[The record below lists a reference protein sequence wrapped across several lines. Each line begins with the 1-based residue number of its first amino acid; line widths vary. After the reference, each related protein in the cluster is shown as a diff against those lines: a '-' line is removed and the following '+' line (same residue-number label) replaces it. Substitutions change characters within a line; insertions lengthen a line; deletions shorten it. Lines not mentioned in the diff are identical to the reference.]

1 MYQPAGLLT
10 DQEFMLLQGLLGS
23 GYDGL
28 VRCQESLESG
38 LQVVAYSTNV
48 TVELDM
54 LYAFEANANDVNTVL
69 AKDLMSRATLSLL
82 RHVENRGGQE
92 INDYLY
98 ARAMKVTRRFAE
110 LSSGLGYAIASENIE
125 A

>member
-1 MYQPAGLLT
+1 MFQPAGLLT
-10 DQEFMLLQGLLGS
+10 DQEFLLLQGLLGS

-28 VRCQESLESG
+28 VRMQSSLESG
-38 LQVVAYSTNV
+38 LTVVAYSTNP
-48 TVELDM
+48 TVEVDL
-54 LYAFEANANDVNTVL
+54 LYAFDANANEAATGL
-69 AKDLMSRATLSLL
+69 TKDLMARATLALL

-98 ARAMKVTRRFAE
+98 ARQMKVTRRFAE
-110 LSSGLGYAIASENIE
+110 LSSGLGYVIARDNIE

>member
-1 MYQPAGLLT
+1 MYQPSGLLT

-38 LQVVAYSTNV
+38 LLVVTYSMNV

-54 LYAFEANANDVNTVL
+54 LYAFDANANDVNTVL

-82 RHVENRGGQE
+82 RHVETRGGQE

-98 ARAMKVTRRFAE
+98 ARQMKVTRRFAE
-110 LSSGLGYAIASENIE
+110 LSSGLGYTIDAENIE